1 MRPATCKA
9 LAVCL
14 VALPAL
20 AVAACGGSGTSA
32 TVANAAT
39 RATKTVAIYS
49 SLPLRGPS
57 AAEAIPLKNGIELA
71 LSQADD
77 RAGSFRVH
85 YASLDDSMGAAGW
98 DPAETAAD
106 ARRAA
111 ADPRTVFYIGEFDD
125 EASEVSMP
133 ILNEAG
139 IPQVSPANT
148 YVGLTAGTS
157 GTTGAAGAA
166 GAAGGGSGR
175 AIPYAPTGTRT
186 YLRIV
191 PTDAIQAAA
200 DLYAVKQAR
209 CGRVVLAEDGENYGA
224 GLAKLV
230 ESQRREYAIDLVGG
244 SALNPDAS
252 SFRSTVVDGSVATRP
267 DCVLL
272 MGLPSK
278 STVEMTEDINA
289 VLPSARIFAP
299 GAMCT
304 SAWTNPRDGGV
315 PPRIDPLIQC
325 TEVTLSLSAYPGGKA
340 FLDAYKAKYGVSN
353 PSPYAIFGYE
363 AMSLGLSTIASLGPR
378 GDSKS
383 AVLSA
388 LFSTTDRHSVL
399 GTYGFEHSG
408 DTTLRTY
415 GLYKVGSNGDPV
427 FVRTITPPH
436 VS

>member
-9 LAVCL
+9 LAACL

-20 AVAACGGSGTSA
+20 AVSACGGSGSSA
-32 TVANAAT
+32 TAANAAT
-39 RATKTVAIYS
+39 GANKTVAIYS

-57 AAEAIPLKNGIELA
+57 AAEAISLENGIELA

-77 RAGSFRVH
+77 RAGSFTVD
-85 YASLDDSMGAAGW
+85 YTSLDDSTDPGGW
-98 DPAETAAD
+98 DPSETAAN

-148 YVGLTAGTS
+148 SVGLTAST
-157 GTTGAAGAA
+157 
-166 GAAGGGSGR
+166 AGGSAPGL
-175 AIPYAPTGTRT
+175 ADAPTGTRT

-200 DLYAVKQAR
+200 DLYAMKQAR
-209 CGRVVLAEDGENYGA
+209 CGRVVLAEDGEEYGES
-224 GLAKLV
+224 LAKLV
-230 ESQRREYAIDLVGG
+230 ESQRGEYGIDLVSR
-244 SALNPDAS
+244 SALDPEAP
-252 SFRSTVVDGSVATRP
+252 SFRSTVVAGGEKMRP
-267 DCVLL
+267 SCVLL
-272 MGLPSK
+272 MGIPSK
-278 STVEMTEDINA
+278 ATVEMTEDINA

-299 GAMCT
+299 GTMCT
-304 SAWTNPRDGGV
+304 SAWTNRRDGGV
-315 PPRIDPLIQC
+315 PASIDPLIQC
-325 TEVTLSLSAYPGGKA
+325 TDVTLSLSAYPGGKA
-340 FLDAYKAKYGVSN
+340 FQDAYKAKYGVSN
-353 PSPYAIFGYE
+353 PSPYAILGYE
-363 AMSLGLSTIASLGPR
+363 AMSLGLSTIASLGPN

-383 AVLSA
+383 AVLKA

-415 GLYKVGSNGDPV
+415 GLYKVGKNGDPV

-436 VS
+436 VM

>member
-39 RATKTVAIYS
+39 RANKTVAIYS

-77 RAGSFRVH
+77 RAGSFGVH

-148 YVGLTAGTS
+148 YVGLTAGTAGAS
-157 GTTGAAGAA
+157 GTA
-166 GAAGGGSGR
+166 GAAGGGSGQ

-200 DLYAVKQAR
+200 DLYAMKQAR

-224 GLAKLV
+224 SLAKLV
-230 ESQRREYAIDLVGG
+230 ESQRQQYAIDLVGG

-252 SFRSTVVDGSVATRP
+252 SFRSTVVAGSVATRP

-272 MGLPSK
+272 MGLPSE

-315 PPRIDPLIQC
+315 PARIDPLIQC
-325 TEVTLSLSAYPGGKA
+325 TQVTLSLSAYPGGKA

-363 AMSLGLSTIASLGPR
+363 AMSLGLSTIASLGPS